1 MIAWDGD
8 KEAYDLIV
16 GYWGEEVAKRLNDY
30 KLKFNALWKRH

>member
-16 GYWGEEVAKRLNDY
+16 GYWSEEIAKTIKRL
-30 KLKFNALWKRH
+30 